1 MLSRRRPLR
10 QAAPVMAVLGLL
22 AVSACGTRQS
32 DQAIKD
38 AAGGSTQLA
47 SVEQSQGGTAGGGT
61 TGSTGTTGATGST
74 SSSGTTGTTGPAAGT
89 TGASTSGSTGAKGTG
104 GATGSSGAS
113 GTTGSADGPA
123 TGSPVTVAIV
133 GTFSGPVGALVKD
146 TTTGARIWAAYA
158 NAHGGV
164 NGHKVNLVIGDDG
177 GDPARYNSLVQQFVE
192 QDHAIAFIYTTLG
205 FAPNG
210 NNRYLDSKKI
220 FTFGTEGGLDNA
232 YNDPYELTAV
242 PSGHTYADAMI
253 YAFSKIAKSKGT
265 MKLAE
270 YACSDFS
277 LCDNF
282 DAEWSNPKALK
293 ATGFTL
299 VDRGRPSLTQPDF
312 TTQCINA
319 KNAGATAIIA
329 ALDTASLRR
338 FAGDCA
344 RQNYRPLMGSA
355 DVVVTPSIADDKNME
370 GFVVGS
376 KLASFK
382 ASAVPGIKK
391 LEQALAQYAPGQK
404 NSGGI
409 AYGWLLGTFFQHA
422 GKSLPAN
429 PTAADVGNGVYAL
442 KGDDLEGMTYPL
454 SFTRG
459 QPSPNKLC
467 FGVTVVHSSA
477 FQQGPGS
484 ALQCSPRPV

>member
-1 MLSRRRPLR
+1 MPHLR
-10 QAAPVMAVLGLL
+10 QSRPRAVPVLAVLALL
-22 AVSACGTRQS
+22 ALSACGTRQS

-38 AAGGSTQLA
+38 AAGGAGTQIT
-47 SVEQSQGGTAGGGT
+47 VVDQGATST
-61 TGSTGTTGATGST
+61 TGGSAPGTTGATATNTGNTAPAGRGGT
-74 SSSGTTGTTGPAAGT
+74 SGTSGTTGMSGVNSPTGT
-89 TGASTSGSTGAKGTG
+89 TGTPSSGGSTGP
-104 GATGSSGAS
+104 SVRP
-113 GTTGSADGPA
+113 DGPA

-133 GTFSGPVGALVKD
+133 GTFSGPVGTLVKD

-192 QDHAIAFIYTTLG
+192 QDHAIAFLYTTLG
-205 FAPNG
+205 LAPNG

-242 PSGHTYADAMI
+242 PSGHTYAEAMI
-253 YAFSKIAKSKGT
+253 YAFSKVAKQKGT
-265 MKLAE
+265 LKLAE

-282 DAEWSNPKALK
+282 DAEWSNPKTLK

-319 KNAGATAIIA
+319 RNAGATAIISG
-329 ALDTASLRR
+329 LDAASLRR

-355 DVVVTPSIADDKNME
+355 DVVVTSAIADDPNME
-370 GFVVGS
+370 GFVIGG

-382 ASAVPGIKK
+382 ADSEPGIKR
-391 LEQALAQYAPGQK
+391 LAQALAQYAPGVK
-404 NSGGI
+404 ATGGI
-409 AYGWLLGTFFQHA
+409 AYGWLLGTFFAHA
-422 GKSLPAN
+422 EKSLPAN

-442 KGDDLEGMTYPL
+442 KGDDLDGMTYPL
-454 SFTRG
+454 TFTRG

-467 FGVTVVHSSA
+467 YGVTVVHDRA

-484 ALQCSPRPV
+484 PLECSPRPV

>member
-1 MLSRRRPLR
+1 
-10 QAAPVMAVLGLL
+10 MAVLGLL

-32 DQAIKD
+32 DQAIQD
-38 AAGGSTQLA
+38 AAGSGGTQLA
-47 SVEQSQGGTAGGGT
+47 AVQQPDSGT
-61 TGSTGTTGATGST
+61 TGGATTGTTSGTAPSATTGVTGPSGTTGISGTSGRTGTTGTSRTTVTTGG
-74 SSSGTTGTTGPAAGT
+74 SGTTGTSDTTGT
-89 TGASTSGSTGAKGTG
+89 TGRTY
-104 GATGSSGAS
+104 
-113 GTTGSADGPA
+113 GPA
-123 TGSPVTVAIV
+123 TGTPVTVAIV

-164 NGHKVNLVIGDDG
+164 NGHKINLVIGDDG

-192 QDHAIAFIYTTLG
+192 RDKAIAFLYTTLG

-232 YNDPYELTAV
+232 YQNPYLLTAV
-242 PSGHTYADAMI
+242 PSGRTYADAML
-253 YAFSKIAKSKGT
+253 YAFGKIAKAQGKL
-265 MKLAE
+265 KLAE

-319 KNAGATAIIA
+319 KNAGANAIIA

-338 FAGDCA
+338 FAADCV
-344 RQNYRPLMGSA
+344 RQNYKPLMGSA
-355 DVVVTPSIADDKNME
+355 DVVVTPSIADDSNME
-370 GFVVGS
+370 GFVIGS

-382 ASAVPGIKK
+382 ATSVPGIQK

-409 AYGWLLGTFFQHA
+409 AYGWLLGTFFGHA
-422 GKSLPAN
+422 AKSLPAN
-429 PTAADVGNGVYAL
+429 NPTATDVGNGVYAL

-467 FGVTVVHSSA
+467 YGVTVVQSKG
-477 FQQGPGS
+477 FQQGPGA